1 LVSQGVVQTL
11 GPYLHVSVLQPVA
24 GADGHALTDQV
35 IAVGP
40 VASQIAIKQLGTN
53 GGGFFNANSAHP
65 FENPTAL
72 TNLLEIYA
80 LLIIPIA
87 LTYTFGRMVRDTRQG
102 WAVLAAM
109 IVMFLPLLW
118 LCVSQEQGGNPALDA
133 LHVDSAASLLQS
145 GGNMEGK
152 ELRFGM
158 SGSALFATATTGAS
172 CGAVNSFHDSFT
184 PLGGLA
190 PLWLIQLGEVVF
202 GGVGAGMYG
211 ILMFAIIAVF
221 VSGLMVGRTPEYLG
235 KKIEA
240 FEMKMASLAILFPA
254 AAVLVFTAIAVAT
267 EAGRKGVANPGPHG
281 FTEILYAYSS
291 AANNNG
297 SAFAGLSANTPF
309 YNTTLGLAMFFGRFW
324 VKVVVLALAG
334 SLAKKKTVPA
344 SAGTLPTHTPLFVT
358 MLVGVVIVVGALT
371 FIPSLA
377 LGPIVEQLLGR
388 SS

>member
-1 LVSQGVVQTL
+1 
-11 GPYLHVSVLQPVA
+11 
-24 GADGHALTDQV
+24 
-35 IAVGP
+35 
-40 VASQIAIKQLGTN
+40 
-53 GGGFFNANSAHP
+53 
-65 FENPTAL
+65 
-72 TNLLEIYA
+72 
-80 LLIIPIA
+80 
-87 LTYTFGRMVRDTRQG
+87 
-102 WAVLAAM
+102 
-109 IVMFLPLLW
+109 
-118 LCVSQEQGGNPALDA
+118 
-133 LHVDSAASLLQS
+133 
-145 GGNMEGK
+145 
-152 ELRFGM
+152 
-158 SGSALFATATTGAS
+158 
-172 CGAVNSFHDSFT
+172 
-184 PLGGLA
+184 
-190 PLWLIQLGEVVF
+190 
-202 GGVGAGMYG
+202 
-211 ILMFAIIAVF
+211 VF

-334 SLAKKKTVPA
+334 SLAKKKIVPA

-377 LGPIVEQLLGR
+377 LGPVVEQLLGR